1 MGRITRSA
9 CLPLLSVLLVL
20 GSAACGS
27 SSKSSSL
34 LTPSALET
42 TATISGS
49 VEGGATSSSVSSQSH
64 HSSAGLR
71 VSILGTGVSTTT
83 DGSGRFTLSGVPA
96 GQVVTLRFEGPG
108 IDARVEIG
116 GLTPGQVLHVTI
128 QVSGSSAHV
137 VGVGSDDPSPSP
149 TPSPTANP
157 SPTPSPSPSPDDHG
171 ENEAEFKGTIE
182 SISAPNLTVAGR
194 LVVTDASTRIKS
206 HGDTIPFSTLAVGNV
221 VEVEGQTL
229 ADGSV
234 LAQQISL
241 EDSGDDGD
249 DNGDDNGGDDNGG
262 DDNSGEDF
270 SGGN

>member
-9 CLPLLSVLLVL
+9 CLPSLSALLVL
-20 GSAACGS
+20 GSVACGS

-34 LTPSALET
+34 LSPTALEP

-49 VEGGATSSSVSSQSH
+49 VEGGAASSSVSSQSQ

-71 VSILGTGVSTTT
+71 VSVLGTGVSTTT

-116 GLTPGQVLHVTI
+116 GLTPGQVLHVSI
-128 QVSGSSAHV
+128 RVSGSSAHV

-149 TPSPTANP
+149 SPSPTADP
-157 SPTPSPSPSPDDHG
+157 SPGPTPSPNPGDDHEDEG
-171 ENEAEFKGTIE
+171 EFTGTIE
-182 SISAPNLTVAGR
+182 SINAPNLTVAGR
-194 LVVTDASTRIKS
+194 IVVTDASTQIKS
-206 HGDTIPFSTLAVGNV
+206 HGDAIPFSTLAVGNR
-221 VEVEGQTL
+221 VEVEGETL

-234 LAQQISL
+234 LAKKISL
-241 EDSGDDGD
+241 EDGGDDE
-249 DNGDDNGGDDNGG
+249 GGDDNGG
-262 DDNSGEDF
+262 DDDSEDDDSGEDL
-270 SGGN
+270 SGH